1 MSDPAPSAHIEQ
13 AKSGRAKCRRC
24 RQVIPKGELR
34 LGELVDNP
42 YGEGQASLWYHVRC
56 AAIKRPQALLAA
68 LAGGGEHALE
78 AESERAL
85 AEAGAAHPALCSLA
99 SVEAAPSGRARCQHC
114 HELIEKGTL
123 RISRHNEADL
133 MGIPTTSFIHLACI
147 SDYVAAVDLA
157 AQSSDAAA
165 SDAEAEPAV
174 SPKQTGP
181 ADASP
186 PRGDAERDLR
196 RCLRLHL
203 IYHAEIHP
211 AEHRDAVMD
220 ELNRLYPPTP

>member
-1 MSDPAPSAHIEQ
+1 M
-13 AKSGRAKCRRC
+13 
-24 RQVIPKGELR
+24 IPKGELR

-133 MGIPTTSFIHLACI
+133 MGIPTTSFIHFACI
-147 SDYVAAVDLA
+147 SDYVAAVDLGA
-157 AQSSDAAA
+157 LNSDAAA
-165 SDAEAEPAV
+165 SDAETAPAV
-174 SPKQTGP
+174 SPEQAGA
-181 ADASP
+181 ADAK
-186 PRGDAERDLR
+186 GTERDLR

-220 ELNRLYPPTP
+220 ELSRLYPPTP